1 MSGLHSTLPV
11 FINSMVF
18 QLSLF
23 SDNILK
29 SGAKS
34 GERIDER
41 INQMESN
48 GIKPQGIIMNIDFE
62 KEIGSIAAQIIEKY
76 KPEKIILFG
85 SAVNGKLGSDSDVD
99 LLIIKK
105 DTPLYGA
112 DRIRELSRIIDRNI
126 PVDFLVY
133 RPEEF
138 QKRLEMGD
146 PFLKAVLKEGKVLYG

>member
-1 MSGLHSTLPV
+1 M
-11 FINSMVF
+11 
-18 QLSLF
+18 LF

-29 SGAKS
+29 SGSKS

-41 INQMESN
+41 INRMESN

>member
-1 MSGLHSTLPV
+1 
-11 FINSMVF
+11 
-18 QLSLF
+18 
-23 SDNILK
+23 LK
-29 SGAKS
+29 NGAKS

-41 INQMESN
+41 INRMESN
-48 GIKPQGIIMNIDFE
+48 GFKPKGFIMNIDFE
-62 KEIGSIAAQIIEKY
+62 KEIRSITAQIIEKY

-105 DTPLYGA
+105 DSPKYGA
-112 DRIRELSRIIDRNI
+112 DRIRELSKIIDRNI

-138 QKRLEMGD
+138 QKRLNMGD